1 MCSDTSQA
9 RPPPLSVEDSE
20 TLSETANKL
29 ERLRELTRKYSVSDG
44 CHKDDETEQALESHE
59 VVELQAFVRHKEWID
74 DKIQFLENLP
84 AIDIFVGVD
93 ELPKTHDQITTL
105 PTRAQLE
112 EWVLEHDKIEKE
124 TELLDAG
131 DFKKLKTLTKAAT
144 QRNLSPED
152 TDLIEITL
160 TTLFR
165 FDKLLHLLRD
175 RSEQLDLF
183 GTRLTWEE
191 QRALAYSTR
200 NNLISQIQSF
210 LDNRAR
216 WKTDVYNNGLPTSN
230 SSASLHS
237 ISGGVQPH
245 DPFSRS
251 ARFKRSETLSREI
264 VQLSSKISA
273 LRHGPV
279 LSSGK
284 ALDKLI
290 EDDRRPVPDAM
301 LDEQDRVE
309 EKCEKD
315 LSTVGKFLMTVNL
328 QFQKADEIYAETRK
342 DVATLQA
349 LTEEVKKAL
358 TELPSRKAE
367 VRFSNRIQV
376 IKERLQ
382 SRMTQPLPSTLPF
395 PKHSLFPSQGP
406 FNTELVNTLSGELSD
421 TRSLL
426 AGVESTIHS
435 YRAGCDAW
443 DEAEKLRKDILN
455 LQQEVQVSTDRL
467 RDGFETEDGSGLPP
481 DLNQNS
487 CVEPMRFSAYLA
499 SLPALIDHSSQL
511 EGSALK
517 VTKRARLASLHLD
530 KPGIT
535 SDFKQ
540 NFLNDIEHL
549 EKHTQSMV
557 DSRNGV
563 SAKISILREIRRIWS
578 IMDEMSKNAD
588 AITSELREAL
598 LRNQWK
604 QQIGGESAPPTPES
618 PRTELPTA
626 SATPESIN
634 DRLLSLKDGLDQGIR
649 ASLLNVRS
657 AVPSSLHDFMCAR
670 QLSIERSLL
679 DLQSLHRLLVDV
691 REQKYAMETIREEV
705 HTLEGRIEDSKVQ
718 YDDHF
723 DAVIKTAESD
733 SEVFSSTV
741 TQNDGHDDIDARERV
756 LSRNADSVE
765 SDVTSLVDS
774 LPTRVPLISRRP
786 SALSGRT
793 SSIVSRATLV
803 NQLAFDPSAVDR
815 SVRNDTNAYSIRLT
829 SGVKSL
835 RQKRSFGAFYR
846 AARDMSRRV
855 VIARREMHVLADQ
868 LEQHTKEL
876 EELSDAHLENIED
889 GLAAITVLKDSLED
903 LERAEAD
910 RLRDLNST
918 IRDDMLRMEAVS
930 GIQEDS
936 VANMVHRARLRTFDE
951 LHGQSLRIFDKL
963 KALKVEVTKAEQV
976 ELANLAEIARRQK
989 ESAEAELREQERRQ
1003 KEREESERREREM
1016 MEHEASFRIQEES
1029 TPRRDIQR
1037 KSFTIETGQ
1046 FYAVDKTERD
1056 VLTSALLDVFGPD
1069 SPSRQAID
1077 KETAELMSLVRSLRK
1092 QLKSIGLNSVVR
1104 PSGASRHRSSSTSL
1118 PQPETAEAMASDFAQ
1133 LEVET
1138 NKLPGSAENMTADT
1152 ELRSLRLEMEA
1163 SRELL
1168 NRVHQLARLQASIA
1182 LCDTTFSTFLD
1193 YIDGYP
1199 NEPSSEAA
1207 DVVHTVPAGSES
1219 PQERLSERMF
1229 QAKGIFGDMNEHFAP
1244 VADDPRAI
1252 TEHSRLKQTWEELS
1266 EMALEKISGRPS
1278 RAPSALSAYNSSSGR
1293 NSSASSGINASE
1305 VKRSRYNNLSI
1316 SGRNGLLAP
1325 AMPSQRRATSASSAG
1340 SGSVKQSKQQSS
1352 TRPGF
1357 SIPKSTAASTRS
1369 VSGPM
1374 KQITPTAV
1382 SRAASSLFNST
1393 FASRQRT
1400 SSVSSNTSTPSTSRP
1415 PVSRRRMSSA
1425 LSDVSRAASPTP
1437 SIASSRGTWSKVP
1450 RQSFGSFQRASTPER
1465 SPRKPRQKY
1474 VANPKNK
1481 LDVALGD
1488 VINNLPVEIN
1498 VEAVQ
1503 DTWKDKSGKYWI
1515 GGNEPKLCFCR
1526 ILRSQTVMVRV
1537 GGGWTELSKFIKD
1550 HFADLFRLLPETPP
1564 RPGSASKEQRW
1575 ISAAGLRNVEG
1586 DASLTKSSG
1595 SPDSSSRN
1603 VPSFAISTPD
1613 GTQRTGSPGS
1623 SPLTPFQF
1631 IRRAD
1636 ANASE
1641 ISLSSLALSND
1652 LSTSAVSTVSI
1663 RPRRRM
1669 SSTSSKFAWKP

>member
-1 MCSDTSQA
+1 MSSDTSQA
-9 RPPPLSVEDSE
+9 RPPPPSVEDSE

-44 CHKDDETEQALESHE
+44 CHKDDEIEQALESHE

-74 DKIQFLENLP
+74 EKIQFLENLP

-93 ELPKTHDQITTL
+93 ELHKTHDQITTL

-131 DFKKLKTLTKAAT
+131 DFKKLKALTKAAT

-175 RSEQLDLF
+175 RSEQLDLL
-183 GTRLTWEE
+183 GTRLAWEE

-200 NNLISQIQSF
+200 DDLLSQIQSF
-210 LDNRAR
+210 LGNRAR
-216 WKTDVYNNGLPTSN
+216 WRADIYNNGLPTSS

-237 ISGGVQPH
+237 ISAAVQPH

-264 VQLSSKISA
+264 VQLSSKASA

-315 LSTVGKFLMTVNL
+315 LSMVGKFLMTVNL
-328 QFQKADEIYAETRK
+328 QFQKADEIYVETRK

-367 VRFSNRIQV
+367 ARFSNRIQV

-382 SRMTQPLPSTLPF
+382 SRMAQPLPSTLPF
-395 PKHSLFPSQGP
+395 PKHSLFPSQEP
-406 FNTELVNTLSGELSD
+406 FNTELVNTLSSELSD

-426 AGVESTIHS
+426 AGVESTVHS
-435 YRAGCDAW
+435 YSAGCDAW
-443 DEAEKLRKDILN
+443 DEVEKLRKDILN

-481 DLNQNS
+481 DLKQNS

-517 VTKRARLASLHLD
+517 VTKCARLASLRLD

-549 EKHTQSMV
+549 EKHTRSMV
-557 DSRNGV
+557 DSRNSV
-563 SAKISILREIRRIWS
+563 SAKVSILREVRRIWS
-578 IMDEMSKNAD
+578 AMDEMSKNAD
-588 AITSELREAL
+588 AITPELREAL

-634 DRLLSLKDGLDQGIR
+634 DRLFSLKDRLDQGIR
-649 ASLLNVRS
+649 VSLLNVRS

-741 TQNDGHDDIDARERV
+741 TQSDDHDDVDAKERV
-756 LSRNADSVE
+756 LLRNADSVE

-793 SSIVSRATLV
+793 PSIVSRATLV

-855 VIARREMHVLADQ
+855 VIARREMRVLAGQ
-868 LEQHTKEL
+868 LEQHTIEL
-876 EELSDAHLENIED
+876 EELSDAHVENIED
-889 GLAAITVLKDSLED
+889 SLAAITALKDSLED

-918 IRDDMLRMEAVS
+918 IRDDILRMEAVS

-936 VANMVHRARLRTFDE
+936 VANMVHRARLRTFDD

-963 KALKVEVTKAEQV
+963 KALKVEVAKAEQV
-976 ELANLAEIARRQK
+976 ELASLAEIARREK

-1003 KEREESERREREM
+1003 KEREEAERREKER
-1016 MEHEASFRIQEES
+1016 MEHEARFRIQEES

-1037 KSFTIETGQ
+1037 KSFTIET
-1046 FYAVDKTERD
+1046 
-1056 VLTSALLDVFGPD
+1056 DVFGPD

-1104 PSGASRHRSSSTSL
+1104 PSGASRHRSPSTSL

-1138 NKLPGSAENMTADT
+1138 NKLPASAENMTADT
-1152 ELRSLRLEMEA
+1152 ELRSLRLEMKA

-1168 NRVHQLARLQASIA
+1168 SRVHQLARLQASIA

-1199 NEPSSEAA
+1199 NEPSPSEAV
-1207 DVVHTVPAGSES
+1207 DVVHAVPVGSES

-1229 QAKGIFGDMNEHFAP
+1229 QTKGIFGDMNEHFAP

-1266 EMALEKISGRPS
+1266 EMALEKISGRAS

-1293 NSSASSGINASE
+1293 NSSASSSINASE

-1325 AMPSQRRATSASSAG
+1325 AIPSQRRATSASSAG

-1352 TRPGF
+1352 TRPGL
-1357 SIPKSTAASTRS
+1357 SIPKRTTASTRS

-1400 SSVSSNTSTPSTSRP
+1400 SSVSSNTSTPSTSKP

-1575 ISAAGLRNVEG
+1575 ISAASLRNVEE
-1586 DASLTKSSG
+1586 DASFTKSSG
-1595 SPDSSSRN
+1595 SPDSSGRN

-1641 ISLSSLALSND
+1641 ISLSSFALSND

>member
-1 MCSDTSQA
+1 MSSDASQA

-20 TLSETANKL
+20 ALSETANKL

-44 CHKDDETEQALESHE
+44 CQNEDETEQALESHE
-59 VVELQAFVRHKEWID
+59 VVELQAFVRRKEWID

-112 EWVLEHDKIEKE
+112 EWIAEHDKIEKE

-131 DFKKLKTLTKAAT
+131 DFKKLKALTKAAT

-200 NNLISQIQSF
+200 DDLLSQIQSF
-210 LDNRAR
+210 LDSRAR
-216 WKTDVYNNGLPTSN
+216 WRADTYNNGLPTSS
-230 SSASLHS
+230 SSASLHTLS
-237 ISGGVQPH
+237 AAVQPH

-251 ARFKRSETLSREI
+251 ARFKRSETLSREV
-264 VQLSSKISA
+264 VQLSSKVSA

-290 EDDRRPVPDAM
+290 EDGRRPVPDAA

-315 LSTVGKFLMTVNL
+315 LSRVGKFLMTVNL
-328 QFQKADEIYAETRK
+328 QWQKADEIYVETRK
-342 DVATLQA
+342 DTAALQA
-349 LTEEVKKAL
+349 LSEEVKRAL

-367 VRFSNRIQV
+367 AKFSNRIQV

-382 SRMTQPLPSTLPF
+382 SRMSQPLPSTLPF
-395 PKHSLFPSQGP
+395 PKHALFPSQEP
-406 FNTELVNTLSGELSD
+406 FNTELVNTLSSELND

-426 AGVESTIHS
+426 AGVEGTIHS
-435 YRAGCDAW
+435 YRAGCDTW
-443 DEAEKLRKDILN
+443 DEAEKMRKDILD
-455 LQQEVQVSTDRL
+455 LQQEIQVTTDRL
-467 RDGFETEDGSGLPP
+467 RDGFETEEGSGLPP

-487 CVEPMRFSAYLA
+487 CLEPMRFSAYLA

-517 VTKRARLASLHLD
+517 VTRRARLASLRLD

-557 DSRNGV
+557 DSRNDI
-563 SAKISILREIRRIWS
+563 SAKVNILREVRRIWAV
-578 IMDEMSKNAD
+578 MDEVSKNAD
-588 AITSELREAL
+588 VIMPELREAL

-604 QQIGGESAPPTPES
+604 QQIMGESAPPTPES
-618 PRTELPTA
+618 QRTELPTA
-626 SATPESIN
+626 SATPDSIN
-634 DRLLSLKDGLDQGIR
+634 DRLLSLKDRLDQDIS

-670 QLSIERSLL
+670 QLSIERSLF

-705 HTLEGRIEDSKVQ
+705 HILEGRIEDSKVQ

-723 DAVIKTAESD
+723 DVMIQPAESD

-741 TQNDGHDDIDARERV
+741 TQTDDDIDAKERV

-786 SALSGRT
+786 SASSGGT
-793 SSIVSRATLV
+793 SSTVSRTTLV
-803 NQLAFDPSAVDR
+803 NRLAFDPSAVDR
-815 SVRNDTNAYSIRLT
+815 SVRNDTNSYSIRLT

-846 AARDMSRRV
+846 VARDMSRRV
-855 VIARREMHVLADQ
+855 IIARREMRVLVDQ
-868 LEQHTKEL
+868 LEQHAKEL
-876 EELSDAHLENIED
+876 EELSDAHVENIED
-889 GLAAITVLKDSLED
+889 GLAAITALKDSLED

-910 RLRDLNST
+910 RLRSLNST

-936 VANMVHRARLRTFDE
+936 IASTMHRAHNRTFDE
-951 LHGQSLRIFDKL
+951 LHDQSLHIFDKL
-963 KALKVEVTKAEQV
+963 KALKVGVAKAEQV
-976 ELANLAEIARRQK
+976 ELANLAEIARREK
-989 ESAEAELREQERRQ
+989 EAAEAEFRERERRQREQE
-1003 KEREESERREREM
+1003 EAERRERER

-1037 KSFTIETGQ
+1037 KSFTIDT
-1046 FYAVDKTERD
+1046 
-1056 VLTSALLDVFGPD
+1056 DVFGPD
-1069 SPSRQAID
+1069 SPSRQTID
-1077 KETAELMSLVRSLRK
+1077 KETTELLRLVRSLRK

-1104 PSGASRHRSSSTSL
+1104 PSGTSRHRSPSTSL
-1118 PQPETAEAMASDFAQ
+1118 PQPETAETMASDFAQ
-1133 LEVET
+1133 LEAET
-1138 NKLPGSAENMTADT
+1138 SKLPAAAENMTADT

-1168 NRVHQLARLQASIA
+1168 NRVHQLACLQASIA

-1193 YIDGYP
+1193 YIDSYP
-1199 NEPSSEAA
+1199 NEPTPSEAA
-1207 DVVHTVPAGSES
+1207 DVVHAVPVGSES
-1219 PQERLSERMF
+1219 PQERLSERMS

-1252 TEHSRLKQTWEELS
+1252 IEHGRLKQTWEELS
-1266 EMALEKISGRPS
+1266 EMALEKISGRAS
-1278 RAPSALSAYNSSSGR
+1278 RAPSALSTYNSSSGR
-1293 NSSASSGINASE
+1293 NSSASSRSVNASE

-1316 SGRNGLLAP
+1316 GGRNGFLAP
-1325 AMPSQRRATSASSAG
+1325 AIPSQRRATSASSAG

-1352 TRPGF
+1352 TRPGP
-1357 SIPKSTAASTRS
+1357 SIPKSTTVSTRS

-1374 KQITPTAV
+1374 KQITPTTV

-1425 LSDVSRAASPTP
+1425 LSDASRAASPTP
-1437 SIASSRGTWSKVP
+1437 SLASSRETWSKVP
-1450 RQSFGSFQRASTPER
+1450 RQSFSSFQRASTPER

-1537 GGGWTELSKFIKD
+1537 GGGWTELSKFIKG

-1575 ISAAGLRNVEG
+1575 INATSLRNAER
-1586 DASLTKSSG
+1586 DASLTKSPG
-1595 SPDSSSRN
+1595 SPDSSGRN